1 MNFSLFFVFFSAA
14 YLVSIL
20 NLLQRVQS
28 CNDNH
33 LLMGANSPEDSPL
46 MMHYTAHL
54 RREMEEVEGKQLT
67 TPQGC
72 HITFRMKLIPCDMK
86 WASHVSGELNNCTN
100 YFSPFANVNQA
111 NKTTMDGS
119 IGGPNDTWQE

>member
-1 MNFSLFFVFFSAA
+1 MNCSLFFVFLSAP

-20 NLLQRVQS
+20 NLLQCVQS

-46 MMHYTAHL
+46 MMYYTAHL

-67 TPQGC
+67 TPQG
-72 HITFRMKLIPCDMK
+72 HQITSRMKLIP
-86 WASHVSGELNNCTN
+86 
-100 YFSPFANVNQA
+100 
-111 NKTTMDGS
+111 
-119 IGGPNDTWQE
+119 